1 MGCCASV
8 KVGPGEN
15 STETRNKNNEF
26 IERANVGR
34 SKTKEKFSDR
44 NFGQNDK
51 TRIQKESQED
61 DEKTLTTDEV
71 IPHNSNNIS
80 SDLVAKA
87 EDGLQTYDRERTGS
101 VEHGQ
106 KRKKSMI

>member
-1 MGCCASV
+1 MGCSASV
-8 KVGPGEN
+8 KVSPEEN
-15 STETRNKNNEF
+15 STETRNKTNEF
-26 IERANVGR
+26 IERANEGR

-51 TRIQKESQED
+51 TQIQKESLED

-71 IPHNSNNIS
+71 IPHNSSSIS
-80 SDLVAKA
+80 SDLVAKTE
-87 EDGLQTYDRERTGS
+87 EDGLQTYEKERTGS

-106 KRKKSMI
+106 KRKKR